1 MIRTLFLF
9 FSCVGT
15 LLAGVASAQS
25 TESLRDGIA
34 VLVISPDG
42 SDPNV
47 SARIERDLRNMY
59 DDQSRTNPAIPRV
72 IEIEPRFDVGNISKG
87 TLSKA
92 ERHFNKAQ
100 RAIEKKDFAEATD
113 QLFRAQRFYV
123 RAIPYSSNPALL
135 REIFYYS
142 FKTRQAMGKEKQ
154 AMEAYC
160 TYVALE
166 RAMVGSAGP
175 LEQFQPLA
183 DRCGT
188 SNAAGTA
195 ELKIKS
201 NIDGGHVFIDGR
213 RVGIVGRQVPFVA
226 PFLAAGPHFV
236 EVRRVGYVRWGTLV
250 TLKNGASK
258 TERARLKTARGSV
271 LNSDLQPL
279 QNVTVSGSDR
289 TSNEYFNDLL
299 FRMAEQYRVKRLVVA
314 YLETKGR
321 DYGLSILTFDGD
333 NMERFDAK
341 FGVGSEA
348 HRPAL
353 SRYWK
358 TLYGRALD
366 PADAQPIMARFAPTI
381 FKVE

>member
-1 MIRTLFLF
+1 MTRILF
-9 FSCVGT
+9 FIICFMS

-25 TESLRDGIA
+25 VESLRDGIA
-34 VLVISPDG
+34 ILVVSPDG

-47 SARIERDLRNMY
+47 AARIERDLRNMY
-59 DDQSRTNPAIPRV
+59 DEQSRTRPAIPRV
-72 IEIEPRFDVGNISKG
+72 IEIETRFDVGNLSKG

-92 ERHFNKAQ
+92 ERHFNQAQ
-100 RAIEKKDFAEATD
+100 RAIEKKDYSEATD
-113 QLFRAQRFYV
+113 QLFRAQRFYI

-135 REIFYYS
+135 REIFYYT
-142 FKTRQAMGKEKQ
+142 FKTRQAMKEDKK
-154 AMEAYC
+154 AVEAYC

-183 DRCGT
+183 DRCGE
-188 SNAAGTA
+188 SDAAGTA

-201 NIDGGHVFIDGR
+201 NVDGGHVFIDGR
-213 RVGIVGRQVPFVA
+213 RVGIVGRKVPFVA

-279 QNVTVSGSDR
+279 QNVTVSGPER
-289 TSNEYFNDLL
+289 TSNDYFNDLL
-299 FRMAEQYRVKRLVVA
+299 FRMAEQYRVKQLLVA

-321 DYGLSILTFDGD
+321 QFGLSILSFDGD
-333 NMERFDAK
+333 NVERFDAD

-358 TLYGRALD
+358 VRHGNPLD
-366 PADAQPIMARFAPTI
+366 PADVQPIMARFAPTI